1 MLRIL
6 SILLT
11 FALLAIILGCGG
23 SVDQDRVINIR
34 DFEFEPNTLTVPV
47 GATVR
52 FTNADSV
59 SHTVVSGE
67 LDPTD
72 DPRISDVSILNN
84 QFSRDELAIML
95 GDILR
100 FRNTSNRQR
109 QVEIKDRDLDVV
121 YLSPILQPNQF
132 VDFTTTQAG
141 QFQVRD
147 ATNPAVLM
155 ILTVQGVPD
164 PDGLFSSPVL
174 SPGEFFEF
182 TFDTPGS
189 FPFFCGQHNAANG
202 TVIVEP

>member
-11 FALLAIILGCGG
+11 FALLAIILGCGS

-34 DFEFEPNTLTVPV
+34 DFEFEPDTLTVSA
-47 GATVR
+47 GTTVR

-59 SHTVVSGE
+59 SHTVISGE

-72 DPRISDVSILNN
+72 DPRIFDISILDN
-84 QFSRDELAIML
+84 QFSRDELVVML
-95 GDILR
+95 GDIIR

-109 QVEIKDRDLDVV
+109 QVEVKDRDLDVV
-121 YLSPILQPNQF
+121 YLSPILLPNQF

-164 PDGLFSSPVL
+164 PDGLFASPVL

-182 TFDTPGS
+182 TFNDPGT
-189 FPFFCGQHNAANG
+189 FTFFCGQHNVANG
-202 TVIVEP
+202 AVIVEP